1 MKLLLIADDY
11 WHSSEILLHGM
22 EFLLDLGYEIDLV
35 SDAKDYVTYDLIKK
49 YDEII
54 IAKGNSLTAGNQH
67 PWFEDGVTLLPP
79 EGYWKYVREGGSLFV
94 LHAGASFRK
103 EDCKEMTD
111 LFGVSFIEHP
121 KQCPVEVKIA
131 LPDHPI
137 AKGLEDFTLKQDEH
151 YFIER
156 TETEGDVVLTGTS
169 HAGSQ
174 PACIA
179 REVGDGRVCVLTPGH
194 NILVFENEGFK
205 KALVSCIEW
214 TAFKR

>member
-1 MKLLLIADDY
+1 MRILLIADDY
-11 WHSSEILLHGM
+11 WHSSEMLLRGM
-22 EFLLDLGYEIDLV
+22 AFLKDMGIEMDLV
-35 SDAKDYVTYDLIKK
+35 VDAKDIVTYELLKQ

-54 IAKGNSLTAGNQH
+54 IAKGNSITASNQQA
-67 PWFEDGVTLLPP
+67 WFD
-79 EGYWKYVREGGSLFV
+79 EGTTVLAPSGYRRYVEEGGSLFI

-103 EDCKEMTD
+103 ADCPEMTD

-121 KQCPVEVKIA
+121 KQCPVDIRIA

-137 AKGLEDFTLKQDEH
+137 AKGLKEFTLAQDEH

-156 TETEGDVVLTGTS
+156 TEQEGDVVLTGTS
-169 HAGSQ
+169 HAGTQ

-179 REVGDGRVCVLTPGH
+179 RDVGNGRVCVLTPGH
-194 NILVFENEGFK
+194 NILVFESEGFQ

>member
-11 WHSSEILLHGM
+11 WHSSEMLLRGM
-22 EFLLDLGYEIDLV
+22 AFLKDMDYEIDLIT
-35 SDAKDYVTYDLIKK
+35 DAKDIVTFELLKS
-49 YDEII
+49 YDEVI
-54 IAKGNSLTAGNQH
+54 IAKGNSITAANQQA
-67 PWFEDGVTLLPP
+67 WFDEGTTVLPP
-79 EGYWKYVREGGSLFV
+79 DGYRKYVEEGGSLLV

-103 EDCKEMTD
+103 SDCPEMTD

-121 KQCPVEVKIA
+121 KQCPVEVKID

-137 AKGLEDFTLKQDEH
+137 ARGLENFTLRQDEH

-156 TETEGDVVLTGTS
+156 TEQAGEVVFSGTS
-169 HAGSQ
+169 HAGTQ

-179 REVGDGRVCVLTPGH
+179 REVGKGRVCVLTPGH
-194 NILVFENEGFK
+194 NILVFQNEGFK

-214 TAFKR
+214 TGFGR

>member
-1 MKLLLIADDY
+1 MKILMIADDY
-11 WHSSEILLHGM
+11 WHSSEMLMRGM
-22 EFLLDLGYEIDLV
+22 AFLKDQGYEMDWI
-35 SDAKDYVTYDLIKK
+35 SDAKDIVTYDLLLE
-49 YDEII
+49 YDEVI

-67 PWFEDGVTLLPP
+67 PWFEEGTTLLPP
-79 EGYWKYVREGGSLFV
+79 DGYWKYVKEGGSLFI

-103 EDCKEMTD
+103 EDCAEMTD

-121 KQCPVEVKIA
+121 KQCPVEVRIVR
-131 LPDHPI
+131 PDHPI
-137 AKGLEDFTLKQDEH
+137 AGGLENFTLSQDEH

-156 TETEGDVVLTGTS
+156 TEQEGDVVMESVS
-169 HAGSQ
+169 HAGTQ

-179 REVGDGRVCVLTPGH
+179 RTVGKGRVCVLTPGH
-194 NILVFENEGFK
+194 NLLVFRNEGFR

>member
-11 WHSSEILLHGM
+11 WHSSEMLLRGM
-22 EFLLDLGYEIDLV
+22 AFLKDMDYEINLV
-35 SDAKDYVTYDLIKK
+35 IDAKNIVTYELLNA
-49 YDEII
+49 YDEVI
-54 IAKGNSLTAGNQH
+54 IAKGNSIVAANQN
-67 PWFEDGVTLLPP
+67 PWFDEGTTVLPP
-79 EGYWKYVREGGSLFV
+79 SGYRKYVEEGGSLFI

-103 EDCKEMTD
+103 ADCPGMTS

-121 KQCPVEVKIA
+121 KQCPVEVRIA

-137 AKGLEDFTLKQDEH
+137 AKGLNDFTLQQDEH

-156 TETEGDVVLTGTS
+156 TEQEGDVVLTGTS
-169 HAGSQ
+169 HAGTQ
-174 PACIA
+174 PALIA
-179 REVGDGRVCVLTPGH
+179 RTVGKGRVCVLTPGH
-194 NILVFENEGFK
+194 NILVFQNEGFK

>member
-1 MKLLLIADDY
+1 MKILLIADDY
-11 WHSSEILLHGM
+11 WHSSEMLLRGM
-22 EFLLDLGYEIDLV
+22 AFLQDMGWKMDLV
-35 SDAKDYVTYDLIKK
+35 TDAKDIVTYDLLKQ
-49 YDEII
+49 YDEVI
-54 IAKGNSLTAGNQH
+54 IAKGNSITAANQQA
-67 PWFEDGVTLLPP
+67 WFDEGTTVLPP
-79 EGYWKYVREGGSLFV
+79 SGYWRYVEEGGSLFV

-103 EDCKEMTD
+103 AACPEMTD

-131 LPDHPI
+131 LYDHPI
-137 AKGLEDFTLKQDEH
+137 AKGLENFTLAQDEH

-156 TETEGDVVLTGTS
+156 TEAEGEVVLTGTS
-169 HAGSQ
+169 HAGTQ

-179 REVGDGRVCVLTPGH
+179 RTVGKGRVCVLTPGH